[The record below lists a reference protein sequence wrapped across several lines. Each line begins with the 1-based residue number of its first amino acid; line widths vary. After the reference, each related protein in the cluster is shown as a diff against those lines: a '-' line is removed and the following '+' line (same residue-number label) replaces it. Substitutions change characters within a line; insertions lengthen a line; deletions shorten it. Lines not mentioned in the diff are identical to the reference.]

1 VRRPRAAL
9 RLGLA
14 ALAALA
20 AASAVAES
28 GGDAARA
35 ARSGVHQVSPG
46 ETLSRIAQQTLG
58 DASLWVALY
67 RANRDQIQDPARIYP
82 GQKLAIPV
90 VDPAEH
96 DALRREAAQLT
107 GQ

>member
-1 VRRPRAAL
+1 VRRLRAAL

-14 ALAALA
+14 ALV
-20 AASAVAES
+20 AASAAAES
-28 GGDAARA
+28 SEDAAGG
-35 ARSGVHQVSPG
+35 ARGTVHQVSPG
-46 ETLSRIAQQTLG
+46 ETLSRIAEKKLG

-82 GQKLAIPV
+82 GQKLAVPV